1 MAADTRFKT
10 NVRIASGLNVVAGL
24 WLIAAPWVLSYGT
37 DAAIWNDVIV
47 GAALVVL
54 AGIRVA
60 MPRRLAALSW
70 VNVVIGI
77 WLFFAPFV
85 LQYGSWALAGV
96 STAIWNDVVIG
107 IAVVLLGWA
116 SAANTSKLLEQ
127 Q

>member
-10 NVRIASGLNVVAGL
+10 NVRIASGLNMVAGL
-24 WLIAAPWVLSYGT
+24 WLIAAPWILAYGIN
-37 DAAIWNDVIV
+37 AAIWNDVLI

-60 MPRRLAALSW
+60 MPGRLAALSW

-96 STAIWNDVVIG
+96 STAIWNDIIIG